1 MKKRSKQTLE
11 EKLLNLEQELKVPI
25 APYHDQNF
33 TLTYDLE
40 MPSQT
45 KNGRRIFKRFR
56 KVLFENKE
64 RKFVKVNETEKAS
77 IRK

>member
-1 MKKRSKQTLE
+1 MKKRTKQTLE
-11 EKLLNLEQELKVPI
+11 EKLLNLEQELKVSV

-45 KNGRRIFKRFR
+45 KMAGEFLS
-56 KVLFENKE
+56 VLGKYCSKTKSENLLK
-64 RKFVKVNETEKAS
+64 
-77 IRK
+77 

>member
-11 EKLLNLEQELKVPI
+11 EKLLNLEQELKVPV

-45 KNGRRIFKRFR
+45 KMAGGIFERFR
-56 KVLFENKE
+56 KVLFKNKE
-64 RKFVKVNETEKAS
+64 
-77 IRK
+77 

>member
-11 EKLLNLEQELKVPI
+11 EKLLNLEQELKVSV

-45 KNGRRIFKRFR
+45 KNGRGIFKRFR
-56 KVLFENKE
+56 KVLFKNKE
-64 RKFVKVNETEKAS
+64 
-77 IRK
+77 